1 MNNYSNGSSYYQ
13 NTNNYYQSELHI
25 CMPSQNAINC
35 NQTSNLSVSDPPD
48 VALLGPRPSRGK
60 IIGQLKDYIL
70 LMLGAPVV
78 TVELDMQQLD
88 AAVDLS
94 LQIYEEWAPMEFF
107 RYYVFATVPGKSIYK
122 MPPDVGYIRNVYYK
136 TTSTSS
142 FQASDLGGAIP
153 IEYFY
158 PGGAYASIQG
168 GMIDP
173 TTPIWGRAG
182 EWSLYQSYEYQY
194 SKIASNI
201 GGWEWYGGYG
211 DIKLYPKPHRPHH
224 CIVQYIQKNN
234 DWTRVQEAMQDGA
247 LAFAKIMLGRIRS
260 KIKNPPGPNGGVQ
273 LEGDTL
279 LQEGNADLKEWK
291 QDLLTRYG
299 DILPITLGT
308 WLAFILSGWLLQI

>member
-1 MNNYSNGSSYYQ
+1 MNNYSSNLYLKMPTTQAFNCGSP
-13 NTNNYYQSELHI
+13 T
-25 CMPSQNAINC
+25 
-35 NQTSNLSVSDPPD
+35 NLSVSDPLD
-48 VALLGPRPSRGK
+48 VNQLGPRPNRAK
-60 IIGQLKDYIL
+60 IGGQLKDYIL

-78 TVELDMQQLD
+78 SVELDEQQLD
-88 AAVDLS
+88 AAVDLAF
-94 LQIYEEWAPMEFF
+94 QIYEEWAPMEFF
-107 RYYVFATVPGKSIYK
+107 RYYVFKTNPGQSIYQ
-122 MPPDVGYIRNVYYK
+122 MPPEVGYIRNVYYK
-136 TTSTSS
+136 TTPQFQFSS
-142 FQASDLGGAIP
+142 SDLGGAIP

-182 EWSLYQSYEYQY
+182 EWSLYSAYEYQY
-194 SKIASNI
+194 SRIASNI

-211 DIKLYPKPHRPHH
+211 NIKLYPRPHRPHH

-234 DWTRVQEAMQDGA
+234 EWTRVQEAMQEGA

-273 LEGDTL
+273 LDGDTL
-279 LQEGNADLKEWK
+279 LQEGNAELKEWK

-299 DILPITLGT
+299 DVLPITLG
-308 WLAFILSGWLLQI
+308 

>member
-173 TTPIWGRAG
+173 TTPIWG
-182 EWSLYQSYEYQY
+182 
-194 SKIASNI
+194 
-201 GGWEWYGGYG
+201 
-211 DIKLYPKPHRPHH
+211 PHH

-273 LEGDTL
+273 LDGDTL